1 MRRGRVFILLALI
14 LLVGA
19 AGVFIVVGGLGGGG
33 EPQETP
39 LPTPIGEA
47 EIVIAAQ
54 NIGRGEIIPS
64 DAVIV
69 SPYPADYLVETMM
82 VDPTLVVGKRAR
94 MDIGR
99 GVPITQNMITEQAGD
114 LLGVG
119 SDAAIAIPPGFTAIA
134 VPMSRLSGVA
144 YAIRGGDQID
154 VLISLLMIDLDEEFQ
169 TDLPN
174 ESMFLF
180 DSNINLLTA
189 IACRSI
195 EFEEGLIYCASTEA
209 PPPVGHIET
218 DEETGQQF
226 FVAPSGTARPRLVTQ
241 RLITNATVLHIGE
254 FPLAA
259 EEEEEAPV
267 APVEEEQ
274 APAAEGVVEE
284 APSVVPPDI
293 ITLIVQPQDA
303 LALNWAM
310 KAGLDITL
318 TLRSPNDPTLED
330 DTDSVT
336 LQYLVENYDI
346 TVPSKLPYGTE
357 PRLEASPQV
366 FPPAAEPVEEEGQ

>member
-54 NIGRGEIIPS
+54 NIGRGEVIPS

-82 VDPTLVVGKRAR
+82 VDPALVIGKRAR

-134 VPMSRLSGVA
+134 VPLSRLSGVA

-154 VLISLLMIDLDEEFQ
+154 VLVSMLMIDLDEEFQ
-169 TDLPN
+169 TELPN

-180 DSNINLLTA
+180 DTNSNLLTA
-189 IACRSI
+189 ISCRNI
-195 EFEEGLIYCASTEA
+195 AFEEGVILCAGSEE

-241 RLITNATVLHIGE
+241 RLITNATVLHVGE
-254 FPLAA
+254 FPLA

-267 APVEEEQ
+267 VPAEPEQ
-274 APAAEGVVEE
+274 APPAEGAVEE
-284 APSVVPPDI
+284 APAIKPPDI

-303 LALNWAM
+303 LSLNWAM
-310 KAGLDITL
+310 KAGLDLTL

-346 TVPSKLPYGTE
+346 TVPLKLPYGTE
-357 PRLEASPQV
+357 PRLESSPRM
-366 FPPAAEPVEEEGQ
+366 FPPEATPEGEEGQ